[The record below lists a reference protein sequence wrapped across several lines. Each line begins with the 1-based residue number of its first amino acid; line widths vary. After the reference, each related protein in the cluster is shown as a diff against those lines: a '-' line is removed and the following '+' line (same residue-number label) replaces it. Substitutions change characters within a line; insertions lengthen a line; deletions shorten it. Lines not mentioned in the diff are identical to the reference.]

1 MIILKLSLHNFC
13 NTRTKYNILAPSSAE
28 SKFEDDLDEEFE
40 KEMASKLSS
49 TQLSDYYYNKI
60 ANELN
65 LTINQ
70 VKNTAQLLKVSQIL
84 QDRDDRV

>member
-1 MIILKLSLHNFC
+1 
-13 NTRTKYNILAPSSAE
+13 
-28 SKFEDDLDEEFE
+28 
-40 KEMASKLSS
+40 MASKLSS

-70 VKNTAQLLKVSQIL
+70 VKNTAQLLKVNQI
-84 QDRDDRV
+84 QVTIVDRPKNCLNSFRKKIQCILLPDTEKK